1 MVCGRRKG
9 EGKKCIETKKVREG
23 VGRESKAGEREYG
36 GRENEA
42 GVTRAAFRCLV
53 GDCHYCPFRNS
64 QSWLE

>member
-1 MVCGRRKG
+1 MYRNK
-9 EGKKCIETKKVREG
+9 EGKRG
-23 VGRESKAGEREYG
+23 SMGRVGRESKAGEREYG